1 MLGKPYL
8 MLAALIGLIAIAGG
22 SFSKGASWGR
32 TQATERC
39 QAEQLERQQQDIVER
54 AALQAAID
62 QRDIEIR
69 QREEEAANAIV
80 QVRTE
85 YLPAKTIVKREIVE
99 RPVYRD
105 CRADDRLWELANAA
119 LRGDAAAG
127 AEAFDRGAAG
137 VPGVPDA
144 PG

>member
-1 MLGKPYL
+1 MLRPY
-8 MLAALIGLIAIAGG
+8 MLVAALIGLIAVLGG
-22 SFSKGASWGR
+22 TFAKGVSWGR

-39 QAEQLERQQQDIVER
+39 QAEQLERQQQEIVER

-62 QRDIEIR
+62 QRDFEIR

-85 YLPAKTIVKREIVE
+85 YLPAKTIVKREIV
-99 RPVYRD
+99 RLPAD
-105 CRADDRLWELANAA
+105 CRVDDRLWELANAA

-127 AEAFDRGAAG
+127 AEAFDRDTAG